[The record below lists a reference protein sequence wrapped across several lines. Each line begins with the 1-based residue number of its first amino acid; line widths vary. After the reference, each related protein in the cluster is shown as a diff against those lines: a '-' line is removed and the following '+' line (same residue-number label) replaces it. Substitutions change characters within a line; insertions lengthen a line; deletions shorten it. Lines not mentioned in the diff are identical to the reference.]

1 MIFKFLNKSFYIS
14 FSIVALTYFLDRFTK
29 IYVIQ
34 LDKNNLGSDI
44 FNSAYLNI
52 TLIWNKGIAFGLFSF
67 TEAYLYNFLSLI
79 ISIIII
85 ILVVMSFKSPSFKK
99 YSLFIIFFPQLIA
112 GPIVKYNNMMSQFDS
127 IENNVGARST
137 DSPILDPPFQSQK
150 HNKKKLKSVAL
161 TQRKGQTKFSDTI
174 GIASKTKDGLL
185 KLSPFYFWS
194 DKDLDFYMKEHR
206 LKNEFDYFDPTKVEE
221 KRECGLH
228 E

>member
-85 ILVVMSFKSPSFKK
+85 ILLVMSFNSPSFKK
-99 YSLFIIFFPQLIA
+99 YSLLMIVGGALGNLYDRIFINAVPDFIDFHVGDFHWFVFNVADIFISIGVILMIFFEI
-112 GPIVKYNNMMSQFDS
+112 IDNNR
-127 IENNVGARST
+127 ININ
-137 DSPILDPPFQSQK
+137 
-150 HNKKKLKSVAL
+150 
-161 TQRKGQTKFSDTI
+161 
-174 GIASKTKDGLL
+174 
-185 KLSPFYFWS
+185 
-194 DKDLDFYMKEHR
+194 DK
-206 LKNEFDYFDPTKVEE
+206 N
-221 KRECGLH
+221 
-228 E
+228 